1 MERLGDKLKRIEA
14 AAATQQD
21 QRAARYRAAAD
32 EVERRRKQA
41 VREQFETWKQDII
54 SAIDQGKAPPSLRLD
69 SMRLAPG
76 QAGSSIAGSPNPDHD
91 VFLEFQQWA
100 TDQGLSVRDDFADGH
115 GGGGDLLTI
124 SSHP

>member
-54 SAIDQGKAPPSLRLD
+54 SAIDQGKAPPSARLD

-76 QAGSSIAGSPNPDHD
+76 QAGSSIAGSPEPLIMTSSWN
-91 VFLEFQQWA
+91 FNSSGQ
-100 TDQGLSVRDDFADGH
+100 
-115 GGGGDLLTI
+115 LTKD
-124 SSHP
+124 